1 LISIFFLDATAAI
14 VTSQAILVI
23 LTVFCGVFISWD
35 DMPNYWIWMQ
45 ESAAI
50 TQSTRA
56 AYVAVSDHLTYD
68 CHTATSEGLC
78 IGPTGDMFK
87 CIANTLIDAYC
98 QVDGREVVLVTQGVG
113 VDESAW
119 TYFGI
124 LVAIYAALRLGLLF
138 FMYFHPHEVFSKI
151 KLGLFGVVG
160 RTVMDSQVAIRKL
173 KLQMAYLLVKNHPSS
188 DPLQNQNSSDAL
200 KMSVVQ
206 GINSADVLHHT
217 PSSHPEAKHATL
229 TFRNVNVILPNG
241 TKLLD
246 NVSAVCRPGR
256 VMALMG
262 PSGAGTSPCQ
272 HVELCIDL
280 T

>member
-1 LISIFFLDATAAI
+1 LISIFFFNATAAI

-23 LTVFCGVFISWD
+23 LTVFCGVFISWN
-35 DMPNYWIWMQ
+35 DMPGYWLWMQ

-56 AYVAVSDHLTYD
+56 AYVSVSDYLTYD
-68 CHTATSEGLC
+68 CHTATTDGFC
-78 IGPTGDMFK
+78 IGPTGELFK
-87 CIANTLIDAYC
+87 CIENTLDNAFC
-98 QVDGREVVLVTQGVG
+98 QVDGREVVRVTQGVG

-124 LVAIYAALRLGLLF
+124 LVAIYAALRVSLLF
-138 FMYFHPHEVFSKI
+138 FMYFHPHEVLSKI

-173 KLQMAYLLVKNHPSS
+173 KLQIAYLLAKESS
-188 DPLQNQNSSDAL
+188 SLNPLQDQSSSDAL

-206 GINSADVLHHT
+206 GVNSADVLHHT
-217 PSSHPEAKHATL
+217 PASHPEAKHATL
-229 TFRNVNVILPNG
+229 TFRNVSVILPNG

-262 PSGAGTSPCQ
+262 PSGAGMLICVLVSRF
-272 HVELCIDL
+272 LS
-280 T
+280 